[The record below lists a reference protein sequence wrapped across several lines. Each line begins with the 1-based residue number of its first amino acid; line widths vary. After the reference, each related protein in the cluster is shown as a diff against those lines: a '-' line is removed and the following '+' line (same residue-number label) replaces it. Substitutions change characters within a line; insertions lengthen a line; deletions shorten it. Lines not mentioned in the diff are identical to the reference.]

1 MTEKELLQELYE
13 ETMDVVFK
21 TSGNYLMTISRK
33 GLEKEWG
40 RAKERAALLERMLEK
55 ATA

>member
-21 TSGNYLMTISRK
+21 TSENYLMTIPKK
-33 GLEKEWG
+33 GLEKEWEH
-40 RAKERAALLERMLEK
+40 AKERANLLKQMISR
-55 ATA
+55 